1 VRTLGALA
9 VGVLL
14 LAVVASGIAVV
25 WARHQDRAAFV
36 QLSKLQSQRDTL
48 NVEFGRLE
56 LEQAT
61 WASPSRIEQIA
72 RGQLGMISPPA
83 ASVEMI
89 HE

>member
-1 VRTLGALA
+1 MRTVGVLA

-14 LAVVASGIAVV
+14 LAVVVTGIAVV
-25 WARHQDRAAFV
+25 WARHQDRVAFM
-36 QLSKLQSQRDTL
+36 QLSALQNQRDAL

-61 WASPSRIEQIA
+61 WASPSRIEQVA

-83 ASVEMI
+83 SSVEMI
-89 HE
+89 RQ